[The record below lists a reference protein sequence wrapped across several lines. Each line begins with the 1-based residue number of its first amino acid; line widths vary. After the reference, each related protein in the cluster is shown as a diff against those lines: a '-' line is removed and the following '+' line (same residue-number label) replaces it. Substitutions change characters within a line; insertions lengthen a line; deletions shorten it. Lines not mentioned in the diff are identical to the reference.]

1 MAISISDIPNM
12 FSKFAQNLPGGDY
25 LKIGISIVSVT
36 IIGVVVVELAR
47 RSGRAEWGYGYRGL
61 EREEGLGRFSRSQ
74 RQIEA
79 LERRAREAERRLAA
93 AEKPEEAQAKDKST
107 IMADKSVEE
116 GAKAAAHEEAA
127 EFATAAVEGRSID
140 IEATLKKIYRAIRD
154 YAYQK
159 RGVVLSEEQS
169 GKIIEGIWTDI
180 SRFDDYGKIDERI
193 RQYLVW
199 FHRKLVAAL
208 QNQVETKRQGEV
220 LMENLVNALEAAV
233 SKMRTAISDAR
244 RELKKL
250 RREGK
255 KTKKH
260 FREELSDLRAS
271 LKAKRKELQKL
282 EGTADADPQVIASLQ
297 SEINLRSQQLASAK
311 TVNTQLEATYSF
323 MKRAESQMKRLL
335 RYVLANERE
344 IKSYDKALEGRKKQV
359 KARFESLRQVVHS
372 IEKVPEDPRTQNPHG
387 FALILSSRMKP
398 YFETYIGILEE
409 DLSFDSTVKDIT
421 VKDFVV
427 SQQMQAFQQIQIA
440 LTQSEEAIKS
450 GIGALLELTKPIIG
464 QGSQVNAEEI
474 VKTLRGATQTLQ
486 FEEGIEN
493 WMRNLARALK
503 IRSRGLSATV
513 QGIIDEDEKLLA
525 QTKLEEER
533 SSSHIGNV
541 MATMMQRKINVD
553 RDKGMPQAVAF
564 AQEVQQHNAKV
575 ARTFNQA
582 LNLERA
588 ATAA

>member
-1 MAISISDIPNM
+1 MVISISDIPNM

-25 LKIGISIVSVT
+25 LKIGISIVGVA
-36 IIGVVVVELAR
+36 IIGFVVVELAR
-47 RSGRAEWGYGYRGL
+47 RSGRATWGYGYRSL
-61 EREEGLGRFSRSQ
+61 EREEGLGGVSRSQ

-79 LERRAREAERRLAA
+79 LERRARDAERKLAA
-93 AEKPEEAQAKDKST
+93 AEKSEEAQAKDKST
-107 IMADKSVEE
+107 IEADAAVEE

-127 EFATAAVEGRSID
+127 EFAAAAVEARSID

-159 RGVVLSEEQS
+159 RGVVLSEEQI
-169 GKIIEGIWTDI
+169 GKIIEGIWEDI
-180 SRFDDYGKIDERI
+180 GRFDDYGKIDERI
-193 RQYLVW
+193 GQYLVW

-208 QNQVETKRQGEV
+208 QNQVETERQSEG
-220 LMENLVNALEAAV
+220 LMENLVKKLEDAV
-233 SKMRTAISDAR
+233 SKMRTAIGDAR

-260 FREELSDLRAS
+260 FRTQLSDLRAS
-271 LKAKRKELQKL
+271 FKAKRKELQKL
-282 EGTADADPQVIASLQ
+282 EGTADANPQVIASLQ

-311 TVNTQLEATYSF
+311 TVNSQLEATYSF
-323 MKRAESQMKRLL
+323 MKRATSQMKRLL
-335 RYVLANERE
+335 RYVLANEQQ
-344 IKSYDKALEGRKKQV
+344 IKGYDKVLKNRKKQ
-359 KARFESLRQVVHS
+359 ADSRFESLRQVVHS
-372 IEKVPEDPRTQNPHG
+372 IERVPEDPRTQNPHG
-387 FALILSSRMKP
+387 FALVLSSRMKP
-398 YFETYIGILEE
+398 YFEMYIGILEE

-421 VKDFVV
+421 IKDFVI

-440 LTQSEEAIKS
+440 LTQSNEAIKS
-450 GIGALLELTKPIIG
+450 GIGALLELTNPLLGK
-464 QGSQVNAEEI
+464 GSQVNAEEI
-474 VKTLRGATQTLQ
+474 VKILRGATQTLQ

-493 WMRNLARALK
+493 WMSNLARALK

-513 QGIIDEDEKLLA
+513 QAIIDEGKRLLD

-541 MATMMQRKINVD
+541 MATMMQRKIDIN
-553 RDKGMPQAVAF
+553 RSQGMAQATEF
-564 AQEVQQHNAKV
+564 AQQVEQQNAKV

-588 ATAA
+588 ATPA